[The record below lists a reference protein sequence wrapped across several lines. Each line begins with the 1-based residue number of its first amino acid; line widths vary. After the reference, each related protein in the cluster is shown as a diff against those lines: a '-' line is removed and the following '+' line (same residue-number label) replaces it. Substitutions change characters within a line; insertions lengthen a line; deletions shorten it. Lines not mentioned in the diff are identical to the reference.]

1 MKQNLAPRFHNCHFS
16 NLPRAHSSPSNVSCL
31 WFLHALSLPLLVL
44 QRRCLHGSSTL
55 VSAFIQLLL
64 PTRAES
70 AQTCLQPLGTAL
82 FYVLPFSVWHF
93 LFLSSLAS
101 MRATFHLSNNVMAL
115 HPTLHDICRYFN
127 SSRIKVCF
135 MALKPT
141 MYYFSEE
148 HIVIYKHASCCLNG
162 SSYFLQV
169 LFFLKLYIYKPLMSV
184 LIRGH
189 AHQYF
194 RDVLLSINVSIN
206 SDSSRQRRP
215 LLLI

>member
-1 MKQNLAPRFHNCHFS
+1 MCVKQNLAPRFHNCHFS

-64 PTRAES
+64 PTCAES

-101 MRATFHLSNNVMAL
+101 MRATFHFCPITSWHSIRHFTIFAVISILQELKYVSWHLSQL
-115 HPTLHDICRYFN
+115 CI
-127 SSRIKVCF
+127 I
-135 MALKPT
+135 
-141 MYYFSEE
+141 
-148 HIVIYKHASCCLNG
+148 
-162 SSYFLQV
+162 
-169 LFFLKLYIYKPLMSV
+169 FLKNISLFISMRRVASMDHHIFYRYC
-184 LIRGH
+184 
-189 AHQYF
+189 
-194 RDVLLSINVSIN
+194 
-206 SDSSRQRRP
+206 SS
-215 LLLI
+215 